1 MSQELKEDSAKKL
14 FPLQNHLDLLKQCEQ
29 LVKLTWPGHAV
40 RFARKYYLFKFE
52 TTQLLI
58 LLLSSF
64 IWC

>member
-40 RFARKYYLFKFE
+40 RFARKLLYFK
-52 TTQLLI
+52 I
-58 LLLSSF
+58 
-64 IWC
+64 